1 MPGERGWLM
10 DNGRDGSKSP
20 RPPSRAATT
29 QLDDLG
35 PPLSGSLEQRS
46 GTTCGKQLA
55 CPRDVRAAAS
65 GPRQKKSP
73 GQQAKSRGIRL
84 RLLSWRIGVF
94 LWEEG
99 SGEPRPSGPSLL
111 LPAPGRR
118 ALRSPGNV
126 GAGRTHLP
134 VLP

>member
-1 MPGERGWLM
+1 M